1 MSDNFMELKEQK
13 IWLCWNFREK
23 GGKKTKVPI
32 AASGEKTG
40 TDEAHSATWVTYDEA
55 KRAAAENNYSGVGFV
70 IPEGYFF
77 LDIDHRD
84 MDDPYIKMMLER
96 FGSYA
101 EKSVSGEGLH
111 IYGKCDFTKVP
122 TEEKNGKLKLHRRY
136 YQKNPNNGTELYMGG
151 LTNRF
156 AVFTENIVQDKPLKD
171 CTNAV
176 LVTLEKNMKRQR
188 DAAPGAPL
196 DRTAQQ
202 KRRTNG
208 AAKRGA
214 GGNFF
219 DKRMDRDVAQAL
231 RLQKNGEKFCKL
243 FDEGDFS
250 DYGSHSEADL
260 ALCSMIAFRVGD
272 DPDAI
277 DQIFRQSALYREKWE
292 REDYREETLAKGIE
306 ACPRAAA
313 VNAPLDRAV
322 FTKPSRNGASERGR
336 DGNVPTEHQMRGLD
350 ATSRCPDFIRF
361 NEMTGQPYV
370 VVPALAQHVRDNM
383 KYLLVRDSGKH
394 GLLKYVYEG
403 GVYKLYADEM
413 FKGCIK
419 QFVEDYDPELVKIH
433 QINEAFQHIITDRNY
448 IGQDDLNSREDIIN
462 FRNGLLVVTADR
474 LELIPHTPDLYSTIQ
489 IPCDWM
495 GERRDTPVFSE
506 YIKTLTNGDKD
517 TARLLMQFMGACL
530 SNIKGWRMKK
540 SLFLVGD
547 GNTGK
552 SQLKS
557 LVEKM
562 LGKGNYTGIDLSEIE
577 ARFGTGTIYGTRL
590 AGSSDMSFMTVGEL
604 KAFKL
609 LTGGDAVFAEF
620 KGLPAFEY
628 KYSGLLWFCMNR
640 LPKFGGDD
648 GKWVYDRIMVVNCP
662 NVIPPEKQDKMLL
675 DKMYAEREGIIY
687 LAVKALQKVIKNGYF
702 YDEPETVTQ
711 AREKYMSE
719 NNTVISFFEECM
731 TRRLSDSIR
740 DKATTGKIYEV
751 YRAWC
756 FDNNGGFAKTAKEF
770 RETLANHLGTTF
782 DDMTKRVHGNRYYTD
797 YTLTIEAKQQYARI
811 YGYEDSSTGEDVFLA

>member
-1 MSDNFMELKEQK
+1 MNDNFMELKEQK

-40 TDEAHSATWVTYDEA
+40 TDKAHSSTWVTFDEA
-55 KRAAAENNYSGVGFV
+55 QRAAREKNYSGVGFV

-84 MDDPYIKMMLER
+84 MDNPYIKTMLER

-156 AVFTENIVQDKPLKD
+156 AVYTENIVQDEPLRD

-176 LVTLEKNMKRQR
+176 LVTLEKNMLRAQKLKKKPKPK
-188 DAAPGAPL
+188 AL
-196 DRTAQQ
+196 DIT
-202 KRRTNG
+202 
-208 AAKRGA
+208 A
-214 GGNFF
+214 GGF
-219 DKRMDRDVAQAL
+219 DVICKL
-231 RLQKNGEKFCKL
+231 RKQKNGEKFCKL

-306 ACPRAAA
+306 AC
-313 VNAPLDRAV
+313 
-322 FTKPSRNGASERGR
+322 NGVYHRTLM
-336 DGNVPTEHQMRGLD
+336 PH
-350 ATSRCPDFIRF
+350 PDFIRF
-361 NEMTGQPYV
+361 NKMNGQPYV
-370 VVPALAQHVRDNM
+370 VVPALAQHVRDHM

-419 QFVEDYDPELVKIH
+419 QFVEDYDPELVKIN

-462 FRNGLLVVTADR
+462 FRNGLLIVTADR
-474 LELIPHTPDLYSTIQ
+474 LELIPHTPSIYSTIQ
-489 IPCDWM
+489 IPCRWTGRM
-495 GERRDTPVFSE
+495 SETPVFIE
-506 YIKTLTNGDKD
+506 YMRTLTNNDNAV
-517 TARLLMQFMGACL
+517 ARLLLQFMGACL
-530 SNIKGWRMKK
+530 SNIKGSRMKK

-628 KYSGLLWFCMNR
+628 KYNGLLWFCMNR

-770 RETLANHLGTTF
+770 RETLANYLGTTF
-782 DDMTKRVHGNRYYTD
+782 EEMTKRIHGNRYYTD
-797 YTLTIEAKQQYARI
+797 YTLTVEAKQQYARI
-811 YGYEDSSTGEDVFLA
+811 YGFDDSNTGEDDFLA

>member
-1 MSDNFMELKEQK
+1 MNDNFMELKEQK

-40 TDEAHSATWVTYDEA
+40 TDKAHSSTWVTFDEA
-55 KRAAAENNYSGVGFV
+55 QRAAREKNYSGVGFV

-84 MDDPYIKMMLER
+84 MDNPYIKTMLER

-156 AVFTENIVQDKPLKD
+156 AVYTENIVQDEPLSD

-176 LVTLEKNMKRQR
+176 LVTLEKNMLRAQKLKKKPEPK
-188 DAAPGAPL
+188 AL
-196 DRTAQQ
+196 DIT
-202 KRRTNG
+202 
-208 AAKRGA
+208 A
-214 GGNFF
+214 GGF
-219 DKRMDRDVAQAL
+219 DVICKL
-231 RLQKNGEKFCKL
+231 RKQKNGEKFCKL

-306 ACPRAAA
+306 AC
-313 VNAPLDRAV
+313 
-322 FTKPSRNGASERGR
+322 NGVYHRTLM
-336 DGNVPTEHQMRGLD
+336 PH
-350 ATSRCPDFIRF
+350 PDFIRF
-361 NEMTGQPYV
+361 NKMNGQPYV
-370 VVPALAQHVRDNM
+370 AVPALAQHVRDHM

-419 QFVEDYDPELVKIH
+419 QFVEDYDPELVKIN

-462 FRNGLLVVTADR
+462 FRNGLLIVTADR
-474 LELIPHTPDLYSTIQ
+474 LELIPHTPSIYSTIQ
-489 IPCDWM
+489 IPCCWT
-495 GERRDTPVFSE
+495 GKTSDTPVFIE
-506 YIKTLTNGDKD
+506 YMRTLTNNDNAV
-517 TARLLMQFMGACL
+517 ARLLLQFMGACL
-530 SNIKGWRMKK
+530 SNIKGSRMKK

-731 TRRLSDSIR
+731 TRRLSGTMH
-740 DKATTGKIYEV
+740 DKATTGKIYEI

-756 FDNNGGFAKTAKEF
+756 LDNNGGFAKTAKEF

-782 DDMTKRVHGNRYYTD
+782 DDMTKRVHGNRYYAD
-797 YTLTIEAKQQYARI
+797 YTLNLETMQQYARI
-811 YGYEDSSTGEDVFLA
+811 YGYEDSSTGEDDFLT

>member
-1 MSDNFMELKEQK
+1 MELKEQK

-23 GGKKTKVPI
+23 DGKRTKVPI

-40 TDEAHSATWVTYDEA
+40 TDEAHSSTWVTFDEA
-55 KRAAAENNYSGVGFV
+55 KRAAAEKNYSGVGFV
-70 IPEGYFF
+70 IPKGYFF

-84 MDDPYIKMMLER
+84 MDDPYIKMMLVR

-101 EKSVSGEGLH
+101 EKSVSREGLH

-156 AVFTENIVQDKPLKD
+156 AVFTENIVQDKPLRD

-176 LVTLEKNMKRQR
+176 LVTLEKNMKRKR
-188 DAAPGAPL
+188 DVSSGAPFEKA
-196 DRTAQQ
+196 AQQ
-202 KRRTNG
+202 KRRSDG
-208 AAKRGA
+208 APKRGSCA
-214 GGNFF
+214 KAF
-219 DKRMDRDVAQAL
+219 DERMVRGAVQAL
-231 RLQKNGEKFCKL
+231 RLQKNGGKFSKL

-260 ALCSMIAFRVGD
+260 ALCSMIAFRVGND
-272 DPDAI
+272 IDAI
-277 DQIFRQSALYREKWE
+277 DKIFRQSALYREKWE
-292 REDYREETLAKGIE
+292 RRDYREETLSKGIE
-306 ACPRAAA
+306 ACSGTFHSSP
-313 VNAPLDRAV
+313 AP
-322 FTKPSRNGASERGR
+322 
-336 DGNVPTEHQMRGLD
+336 
-350 ATSRCPDFIRF
+350 CPDFIRF
-361 NEMTGQPYV
+361 NETNGQPYV

-419 QFVEDYDPELVKIH
+419 QFVEDYDPELVKIN

-448 IGQDDLNSREDIIN
+448 IGQDDLNSHEDIIN

-609 LTGGDAVFAEF
+609 LTGGDSVFAEF

-675 DKMYAEREGIIY
+675 EKMYAEREGIIY

-731 TRRLSDSIR
+731 TRRLSDTIR
-740 DKATTGKIYEV
+740 DKATTGKVYEV

-756 FDNNGGFAKTAKEF
+756 CDNNGGFAKTAKEF
-770 RETLANHLGTTF
+770 RETLANHLDTTF
-782 DDMTKRVHGNRYYTD
+782 EEMTKRVHGNRYYTD
-797 YTLTIEAKQQYARI
+797 YTLTLEAKQQYARV
-811 YGYEDSSTGEDVFLA
+811 YGYDDSSTGEDDFLA

>member
-1 MSDNFMELKEQK
+1 MNDNFMELKEQK

-23 GGKKTKVPI
+23 DGKRTKVPI

-40 TDEAHSATWVTYDEA
+40 TDEAHSSTWVTFDEA
-55 KRAAAENNYSGVGFV
+55 KRAAAEKNYSGVGFV
-70 IPEGYFF
+70 IPKGYFF

-84 MDDPYIKMMLER
+84 MDDPYIKMMLVR

-101 EKSVSGEGLH
+101 EKSVSREGLH

-156 AVFTENIVQDKPLKD
+156 AVFTENIVQDKPLRD

-176 LVTLEKNMKRQR
+176 LVTLEKNMKRKR
-188 DAAPGAPL
+188 DVSSGAPFEKA
-196 DRTAQQ
+196 AQQ
-202 KRRTNG
+202 KRRSDG
-208 AAKRGA
+208 APKRGSCA
-214 GGNFF
+214 KAF
-219 DKRMDRDVAQAL
+219 DERMVRGAVQAL
-231 RLQKNGEKFCKL
+231 RLQKNGGKFSKL

-260 ALCSMIAFRVGD
+260 ALCSMIAFRVGND
-272 DPDAI
+272 IDAI
-277 DQIFRQSALYREKWE
+277 DKIFRQSALYREKWE
-292 REDYREETLAKGIE
+292 RRDYREETLSKGIE
-306 ACPRAAA
+306 ACSGTFHSSP
-313 VNAPLDRAV
+313 AP
-322 FTKPSRNGASERGR
+322 
-336 DGNVPTEHQMRGLD
+336 
-350 ATSRCPDFIRF
+350 CPDFIRF
-361 NEMTGQPYV
+361 NETNGQPYV

-419 QFVEDYDPELVKIH
+419 QFVEDYDPELVKIN

-448 IGQDDLNSREDIIN
+448 IGQDDLNSHEDIIN

-609 LTGGDAVFAEF
+609 LTGGDSVFAEF

-675 DKMYAEREGIIY
+675 EKMYAEREGIIY

-731 TRRLSDSIR
+731 TRRLSDTIR
-740 DKATTGKIYEV
+740 DKATTGKVYEV

-756 FDNNGGFAKTAKEF
+756 CDNNGGFAKTAKEF
-770 RETLANHLGTTF
+770 RETLANHLDTTF
-782 DDMTKRVHGNRYYTD
+782 EEMTKRVHGNRYYTD
-797 YTLTIEAKQQYARI
+797 YTLTLEAKQQYARV
-811 YGYEDSSTGEDVFLA
+811 YGYDDSSTGEDDFLA

>member
-1 MSDNFMELKEQK
+1 MNDNFMELKEQK

-40 TDEAHSATWVTYDEA
+40 TDEAHRSTWVSFDEA
-55 KRAAAENNYSGVGFV
+55 KRAAAEKNYSGVGFV

-84 MDDPYIKMMLER
+84 MDDPYIKTMLER

-176 LVTLEKNMKRQR
+176 LVTLEKNMKRKR
-188 DAAPGAPL
+188 DVSSGAPFEKA
-196 DRTAQQ
+196 AQQ
-202 KRRTNG
+202 KRRSNG
-208 AAKRGA
+208 AYERGSCANAFDERMVRGA
-214 GGNFF
+214 
-219 DKRMDRDVAQAL
+219 VQAL

-250 DYGSHSEADL
+250 DYGSQSEADL

-272 DPDAI
+272 DSDAI

-292 REDYREETLAKGIE
+292 RRDYREETLAKGIE
-306 ACPRAAA
+306 ACSGT
-313 VNAPLDRAV
+313 
-322 FTKPSRNGASERGR
+322 FHSS
-336 DGNVPTEHQMRGLD
+336 PTP
-350 ATSRCPDFIRF
+350 CPDFIRF
-361 NEMTGQPYV
+361 NETNGQPYV

-419 QFVEDYDPELVKIH
+419 QFVEDYDPELVKIN

-562 LGKGNYTGIDLSEIE
+562 LGRGNYAGIDLSEIE

-628 KYSGLLWFCMNR
+628 KYNGLLWFCMNR

-731 TRRLSDSIR
+731 TRRLSGTMH
-740 DKATTGKIYEV
+740 DKATTGKIYEI

-756 FDNNGGFAKTAKEF
+756 LDNNGGFAKTAKEF

-811 YGYEDSSTGEDVFLA
+811 YGYDDSNTGEDDFLA

>member
-1 MSDNFMELKEQK
+1 MNDNFMELKEQK

-23 GGKKTKVPI
+23 DGKRTKVPI

-40 TDEAHSATWVTYDEA
+40 TDEAHSSTWVTFDEA
-55 KRAAAENNYSGVGFV
+55 KRAAAEKNYSGVGFV
-70 IPEGYFF
+70 IPKGYFF

-84 MDDPYIKMMLER
+84 MDDPYIKMMLVR

-156 AVFTENIVQDKPLKD
+156 AVFTENIVQDKPLRD

-176 LVTLEKNMKRQR
+176 LVTLEKNMKRKR
-188 DAAPGAPL
+188 DVSSGAPFEKA
-196 DRTAQQ
+196 AQQ
-202 KRRTNG
+202 KRRSDG
-208 AAKRGA
+208 APKRGSCA
-214 GGNFF
+214 KAF
-219 DKRMDRDVAQAL
+219 DERMVRGAVQAL
-231 RLQKNGEKFCKL
+231 RLQKNGGKFSKL

-260 ALCSMIAFRVGD
+260 ALCSMIAFRVGND
-272 DPDAI
+272 IDAI
-277 DQIFRQSALYREKWE
+277 DKIFRQSALYREKWE
-292 REDYREETLAKGIE
+292 RRDYREETLSKGIE
-306 ACPRAAA
+306 ACSGTFHSSP
-313 VNAPLDRAV
+313 AP
-322 FTKPSRNGASERGR
+322 
-336 DGNVPTEHQMRGLD
+336 
-350 ATSRCPDFIRF
+350 CPDFIRF
-361 NEMTGQPYV
+361 NETNGQPYV

-419 QFVEDYDPELVKIH
+419 QFVEDYDPELVKIN

-448 IGQDDLNSREDIIN
+448 IGQDDLNSHEDIIN

-495 GERRDTPVFSE
+495 GKRRDTPVFSE

-609 LTGGDAVFAEF
+609 LTGGDSVFAEF

-675 DKMYAEREGIIY
+675 EKMYAEREGIIY

-731 TRRLSDSIR
+731 TRRLSDTIR
-740 DKATTGKIYEV
+740 DKATTGKVYEV

-756 FDNNGGFAKTAKEF
+756 CDNNGGFAKTAKEF
-770 RETLANHLGTTF
+770 RETLANHLDTTF
-782 DDMTKRVHGNRYYTD
+782 EEMTKRVHGNRYYTD
-797 YTLTIEAKQQYARI
+797 YTLTLEAKQQYARV
-811 YGYEDSSTGEDVFLA
+811 YGYDDSSTGEDDFLA

>member
-1 MSDNFMELKEQK
+1 MNENFMELKEQK

-40 TDEAHSATWVTYDEA
+40 TDEAHSATWVTFDEA
-55 KRAAAENNYSGVGFV
+55 KAAAAEKNYSGVGFV
-70 IPEGYFF
+70 IPKGYFF

-84 MDDPYIKMMLER
+84 MNDPYIKMMLER

-156 AVFTENIVQDKPLKD
+156 AVFTENIVQDKQLKD

-176 LVTLEKNMKRQR
+176 LVTLEKNMKRAQNKKKTPELK
-188 DAAPGAPL
+188 AL
-196 DRTAQQ
+196 DVTAE
-202 KRRTNG
+202 G
-208 AAKRGA
+208 
-214 GGNFF
+214 F
-219 DKRMDRDVAQAL
+219 DIICKL
-231 RLQKNGEKFCKL
+231 RKQKNGEKFCKL

-250 DYGSHSEADL
+250 DYGSQSEADL

-272 DPDAI
+272 DSDAI

-306 ACPRAAA
+306 AC
-313 VNAPLDRAV
+313 
-322 FTKPSRNGASERGR
+322 NGVYHRTLM
-336 DGNVPTEHQMRGLD
+336 PH
-350 ATSRCPDFIRF
+350 PDFIRF

-419 QFVEDYDPELVKIH
+419 QFVEDYDPELVKIN

-462 FRNGLLVVTADR
+462 FRNGLLIVTADR
-474 LELIPHTPDLYSTIQ
+474 LELIPHTPSIYSTIQ
-489 IPCDWM
+489 IPCRWTGKM
-495 GERRDTPVFSE
+495 SETPVFIE
-506 YIKTLTNGDKD
+506 YMRTLTNNDNAV
-517 TARLLMQFMGACL
+517 ARLLLQFMGACL
-530 SNIKGWRMKK
+530 SNIKGSRMKK

-702 YDEPETVTQ
+702 YDEPDTVTQ

-731 TRRLSDSIR
+731 TRRLSDTIR

-770 RETLANHLGTTF
+770 RETLANYLGTTF
-782 DDMTKRVHGNRYYTD
+782 EEMTKRVHGNRYYTD
-797 YTLTIEAKQQYARI
+797 YTLTLEAKQQHARI
-811 YGYEDSSTGEDVFLA
+811 YGYDDSSTGEDDFLA

>member
-1 MSDNFMELKEQK
+1 MNENVMELKEQK

-23 GGKKTKVPI
+23 GGKRTKVPI

-40 TDEAHSATWVTYDEA
+40 TDEAHSSTWVTFDEA
-55 KRAAAENNYSGVGFV
+55 KRAAAEKNYSGVGFI

-77 LDIDHRD
+77 LDIDHREL
-84 MDDPYIKMMLER
+84 DDPYIKTMLER

-176 LVTLEKNMKRQR
+176 LVTLEKNMLRGQKPKKKPELK
-188 DAAPGAPL
+188 AL
-196 DRTAQQ
+196 DVT
-202 KRRTNG
+202 
-208 AAKRGA
+208 A
-214 GGNFF
+214 GGF
-219 DKRMDRDVAQAL
+219 DIICRL
-231 RLQKNGEKFCKL
+231 RKQKNGEKFSKL

-306 ACPRAAA
+306 AC
-313 VNAPLDRAV
+313 
-322 FTKPSRNGASERGR
+322 NGVYHRTLM
-336 DGNVPTEHQMRGLD
+336 PH
-350 ATSRCPDFIRF
+350 PDFIRF
-361 NEMTGQPYV
+361 NKMNGQPYV
-370 VVPALAQHVRDNM
+370 VVPALAQHVRDHM

-419 QFVEDYDPELVKIH
+419 QFVEDYDPELVKIN

-462 FRNGLLVVTADR
+462 FRNGLLIVTADR
-474 LELIPHTPDLYSTIQ
+474 LELIPHTPSIYSTIQ
-489 IPCDWM
+489 IPCCWT
-495 GERRDTPVFSE
+495 GKTSDTPVFIE
-506 YIKTLTNGDKD
+506 YMRTLTNNDNAV
-517 TARLLMQFMGACL
+517 ARLLLQFMGACL
-530 SNIKGWRMKK
+530 SNIKGSRMKK

-731 TRRLSDSIR
+731 TRRLSGTMH
-740 DKATTGKIYEV
+740 DKATTGKIYEI

-756 FDNNGGFAKTAKEF
+756 LDNNGGFAKTAKEF

-782 DDMTKRVHGNRYYTD
+782 DDMTKRVHGNRYYAD
-797 YTLTIEAKQQYARI
+797 YTLNLETMQQYARI
-811 YGYEDSSTGEDVFLA
+811 YGYEDSSTGEDDFLT

>member
-1 MSDNFMELKEQK
+1 MNDNFMELKEQK

-40 TDEAHSATWVTYDEA
+40 TDKAHSSTWVTFDEA
-55 KRAAAENNYSGVGFV
+55 QRAAREKNYSGVGFV

-84 MDDPYIKMMLER
+84 MDNPYIKTMLER

-176 LVTLEKNMKRQR
+176 LVTLEKNMKRAQNR
-188 DAAPGAPL
+188 KKTPELKAL
-196 DRTAQQ
+196 DVTAE
-202 KRRTNG
+202 G
-208 AAKRGA
+208 
-214 GGNFF
+214 F
-219 DKRMDRDVAQAL
+219 DIICKL
-231 RLQKNGEKFCKL
+231 RKQKNGEKFCKL

-250 DYGSHSEADL
+250 DYGSQSEADL

-306 ACPRAAA
+306 AC
-313 VNAPLDRAV
+313 
-322 FTKPSRNGASERGR
+322 NGVYHRTLM
-336 DGNVPTEHQMRGLD
+336 PH
-350 ATSRCPDFIRF
+350 PDFIRF
-361 NEMTGQPYV
+361 NKMNGQPYV
-370 VVPALAQHVRDNM
+370 VVPALAQHVRDHV

-419 QFVEDYDPELVKIH
+419 QFVEDYDPELVKIN

-462 FRNGLLVVTADR
+462 FRNGLLIVTADR
-474 LELIPHTPDLYSTIQ
+474 LELIPHTPSIYSTIQ
-489 IPCDWM
+489 IPCCWT
-495 GERRDTPVFSE
+495 GKTSDTPVFIE
-506 YIKTLTNGDKD
+506 YMRTLTNNDNAV
-517 TARLLMQFMGACL
+517 ARLLLQFMGACL
-530 SNIKGWRMKK
+530 SNIKGSRMKK

-731 TRRLSDSIR
+731 TRRLSGTMH
-740 DKATTGKIYEV
+740 DKATTGKIYEI

-756 FDNNGGFAKTAKEF
+756 LDNNGGFAKTAKEF

-782 DDMTKRVHGNRYYTD
+782 DDMTKRVHGNRYYAD
-797 YTLTIEAKQQYARI
+797 YTLNLETMQQYARI
-811 YGYEDSSTGEDVFLA
+811 YGYEDSSTGEDDFLT

>member
-1 MSDNFMELKEQK
+1 MELKEQK

-23 GGKKTKVPI
+23 GGKRTKVPI

-40 TDEAHSATWVTYDEA
+40 TDEAHSSTWVTFDEA
-55 KRAAAENNYSGVGFV
+55 KRAAAEKNYSGVGFV

-77 LDIDHRD
+77 LDIDHREL
-84 MDDPYIKMMLER
+84 DDPYIKTMLER

-101 EKSVSGEGLH
+101 EKSVSGKGLH
-111 IYGKCDFTKVP
+111 IYGRCDFTKVP

-176 LVTLEKNMKRQR
+176 LVTLEKNMKRAQNR
-188 DAAPGAPL
+188 KKTPELKAL
-196 DRTAQQ
+196 DVTAE
-202 KRRTNG
+202 G
-208 AAKRGA
+208 
-214 GGNFF
+214 F
-219 DKRMDRDVAQAL
+219 DIICKL
-231 RLQKNGEKFCKL
+231 RKQKNGEKFCKL

-250 DYGSHSEADL
+250 DYGSQSEADL

-306 ACPRAAA
+306 AC
-313 VNAPLDRAV
+313 
-322 FTKPSRNGASERGR
+322 NGVYHRTLM
-336 DGNVPTEHQMRGLD
+336 PH
-350 ATSRCPDFIRF
+350 PDFIRF

-394 GLLKYVYEG
+394 GLLKYVYED

-462 FRNGLLVVTADR
+462 FRNGLLIVTADR
-474 LELIPHTPDLYSTIQ
+474 LELIPHTPSIYSTIQ
-489 IPCDWM
+489 IPCRWTGKM
-495 GERRDTPVFSE
+495 SETPVFIE
-506 YIKTLTNGDKD
+506 YMRTLTNNDNAV
-517 TARLLMQFMGACL
+517 ARLLLQFMGACL
-530 SNIKGWRMKK
+530 SNIKGSRMKK

-628 KYSGLLWFCMNR
+628 KYNGLLWFCMNR

-731 TRRLSDSIR
+731 TRRLSDTIR

-770 RETLANHLGTTF
+770 RETLANYLGTTF
-782 DDMTKRVHGNRYYTD
+782 EELTKRVHGNRYYTD
-797 YTLTIEAKQQYARI
+797 YTLTIEAKQQHARI
-811 YGYEDSSTGEDVFLA
+811 YGYDDSSTGEDDFLA

>member
-1 MSDNFMELKEQK
+1 MNENVMELKEQK

-23 GGKKTKVPI
+23 GGKRTKVPI

-40 TDEAHSATWVTYDEA
+40 TDEAHSSTWVTFDEA
-55 KRAAAENNYSGVGFV
+55 KRAAAEKNYSGVGFV

-77 LDIDHRD
+77 LDIDHREL
-84 MDDPYIKMMLER
+84 DDPYIKTMLER

-101 EKSVSGEGLH
+101 EKSVSGKGLH
-111 IYGKCDFTKVP
+111 IYGRCDFTKVP

-176 LVTLEKNMKRQR
+176 LVTLEKNMKRAQNR
-188 DAAPGAPL
+188 KKTPELKAL
-196 DRTAQQ
+196 DVTAE
-202 KRRTNG
+202 G
-208 AAKRGA
+208 
-214 GGNFF
+214 F
-219 DKRMDRDVAQAL
+219 DIICKL
-231 RLQKNGEKFCKL
+231 RKQKNGEKFCKL

-250 DYGSHSEADL
+250 DYGSQSEADL

-306 ACPRAAA
+306 AC
-313 VNAPLDRAV
+313 
-322 FTKPSRNGASERGR
+322 NGVYHRTLM
-336 DGNVPTEHQMRGLD
+336 PH
-350 ATSRCPDFIRF
+350 PDFIRF

-394 GLLKYVYEG
+394 GLLKYVYED

-462 FRNGLLVVTADR
+462 FRNGLLIVTADR
-474 LELIPHTPDLYSTIQ
+474 LELIPHTPSIYSTIQ
-489 IPCDWM
+489 IPCRWTGKM
-495 GERRDTPVFSE
+495 SETPVFIE
-506 YIKTLTNGDKD
+506 YMRTLTNNDNAV
-517 TARLLMQFMGACL
+517 ARLLLQFMGACL
-530 SNIKGWRMKK
+530 SNIKGSRMKK

-628 KYSGLLWFCMNR
+628 KYNGLLWFCMNR

-731 TRRLSDSIR
+731 TRRLSDTIR

-770 RETLANHLGTTF
+770 RETLANYLGTTF
-782 DDMTKRVHGNRYYTD
+782 EELTKRVHGNRYYTD
-797 YTLTIEAKQQYARI
+797 YTLTIEAKQQHARI
-811 YGYEDSSTGEDVFLA
+811 YGYDDSSTGEDDFLA

>member
-1 MSDNFMELKEQK
+1 MNDNFTELKEQK

-40 TDEAHSATWVTYDEA
+40 TDKAHRHTWVTFDEA
-55 KRAAAENNYSGVGFV
+55 KKAANDRKYSGVGFV
-70 IPEGYFF
+70 IPKGWFF

-84 MDDPYIKMMLER
+84 MTDPYIQTMLER

-122 TEEKNGKLKLHRRY
+122 TEEKNGRLKLHRRY
-136 YQKNPNNGTELYMGG
+136 YQKNPGNGTELYMGG

-156 AVFTENIVQDKPLKD
+156 AVYTGNIVQDKPLRD

-176 LVTLEKNMKRQR
+176 LVTLEKNMTR
-188 DAAPGAPL
+188 APKGALSRAPL
-196 DRTAQQ
+196 GAFSAQQ
-202 KRRTNG
+202 TFAGKDSSNARALSQDKNLTDLSRAYCPPVATGDVICKLRR
-208 AAKRGA
+208 
-214 GGNFF
+214 
-219 DKRMDRDVAQAL
+219 
-231 RLQKNGEKFCKL
+231 QKNGEKFCKL

-250 DYGSHSEADL
+250 DYGSQSEADL

-277 DQIFRQSALYREKWE
+277 DNIFRQSALCREKWE
-292 REDYREETLAKGIE
+292 REDYRGETIEKGIE
-306 ACPRAAA
+306 ACNGVYHRSVMPR
-313 VNAPLDRAV
+313 
-322 FTKPSRNGASERGR
+322 
-336 DGNVPTEHQMRGLD
+336 
-350 ATSRCPDFIRF
+350 PDFIRF

-370 VVPALAQHVRDNM
+370 VVPALAQHVRDHM

-419 QFVEDYDPELVKIH
+419 QFVEDYDPELVKIN

-462 FRNGLLVVTADR
+462 FRNGLLVVTADELR
-474 LELIPHTPDLYSTIQ
+474 LIPHSPEVYSTIQ
-489 IPCDWM
+489 IPCNWT
-495 GERRDTPVFSE
+495 GERRETPVFGE
-506 YIKTLTNGDKD
+506 YFKTLTDGNKD
-517 TARLLMQFMGACL
+517 TARLLLQFMGACL

-557 LVEKM
+557 LVEKI

-609 LTGGDAVFAEF
+609 LTGGDSVFAEF

-628 KYSGLLWFCMNR
+628 KYNGLLWFCMNR

-648 GKWVYDRIMVVNCP
+648 GKWVYDRIMVVSCP

-675 DKMYAEREGIIY
+675 EKMYAEREGIIY
-687 LAVKALQKVIKNGYF
+687 MAVKALQKVIKNGYF

-711 AREKYMSE
+711 AREDYMRN
-719 NNTVISFFEECM
+719 NNTVLGFFEECM
-731 TRRLSDSIR
+731 AERCGSTIR

-756 FDNNGGFAKTAKEF
+756 CDNNSGFAKTAKEF
-770 RETLANHLGTTF
+770 RETLADSLGTSF
-782 DDMTKRVHGNRYYTD
+782 EEMTKRIHGNRYYTD
-797 YTLTIEAKQQYARI
+797 YTLTLEAKQQYARA
-811 YGYEDSSTGEDVFLA
+811 YGFDNLHEEGIDTY

>member
-1 MSDNFMELKEQK
+1 MNDNSMELKEQK

-40 TDEAHSATWVTYDEA
+40 TDKAHSSTWVTFDEA
-55 KRAAAENNYSGVGFV
+55 QRAAREKNYSGVGFV

-84 MDDPYIKMMLER
+84 MDNPYIKTMLER

-156 AVFTENIVQDKPLKD
+156 AVYTENIVQDEPLRD

-176 LVTLEKNMKRQR
+176 LVTLEKNMLRAQKLKKKPEPK
-188 DAAPGAPL
+188 AL
-196 DRTAQQ
+196 DIT
-202 KRRTNG
+202 
-208 AAKRGA
+208 A
-214 GGNFF
+214 GGF
-219 DKRMDRDVAQAL
+219 DVICKL
-231 RLQKNGEKFCKL
+231 RKQKNGEKFCKL

-306 ACPRAAA
+306 ACNGVYHRSLMPR
-313 VNAPLDRAV
+313 
-322 FTKPSRNGASERGR
+322 
-336 DGNVPTEHQMRGLD
+336 
-350 ATSRCPDFIRF
+350 PDFIRF

-370 VVPALAQHVRDNM
+370 VVPALAQHVRNHM

-413 FKGCIK
+413 FKGYIK

-448 IGQDDLNSREDIIN
+448 IGQDDLNSREDIIK
-462 FRNGLLVVTADR
+462 FRNGLLIVTADR
-474 LELIPHTPDLYSTIQ
+474 LELIPHTPSIYSTIQ
-489 IPCDWM
+489 IPCRWTGKM
-495 GERRDTPVFSE
+495 SETPVFIE
-506 YIKTLTNGDKD
+506 YMRTLTNNDNAV
-517 TARLLMQFMGACL
+517 ARLLLQFMGACL
-530 SNIKGWRMKK
+530 SNIKGSRMKK

-552 SQLKS
+552 SHLKS

-628 KYSGLLWFCMNR
+628 KYNGLLWFCMNR

-675 DKMYAEREGIIY
+675 DKMYAEREGIIF

-731 TRRLSDSIR
+731 TRRLSDTIR

-770 RETLANHLGTTF
+770 RETLANHLDTTF
-782 DDMTKRVHGNRYYTD
+782 EEMTKRVHGNRYYTD

-811 YGYEDSSTGEDVFLA
+811 YGFDDSNTGEDDFLA